1 MEKDEVAYEAVKN
14 ANRMKQEANQNLGIT
29 QEYNAENRQKLW
41 DSTKAKS
48 DYKDMVFA
56 GKETYL
62 DPISGNVLHKSQSA
76 AQKKYHMR
84 NADGEI
90 VSHKFAQHTANTDH
104 VNSLKAT
111 HQNAKHNPF
120 LTDDDFKEIMNAKE
134 NYRILSQKDN
144 ASKGEKSD
152 YAFILDKDKNI
163 SSSGKK
169 KIAEQ
174 KVRSDIYLQGA
185 FAARTA
191 QNVGSEFVSGAKT
204 NLRNSAAVL
213 GVQGLRSLADAKKE
227 DRDLQEVIQEF
238 SQTVLDTAVT
248 GGKDRLLLDVVN
260 HKLLNSKN
268 KFLQEIAQKNE
279 LAQILAM
286 SACVKDSLIRYLDS
300 EIDMKEFL
308 GEVSEKGTMMVVG
321 MLGGELGKDIGM
333 FVGGMIG
340 TLICPGAGTVNG
352 ILVGEVVGEVLG
364 VVITTITCN
373 AISTVCNTLRGL
385 DDYKKK
391 AAKIRQ
397 LEREALAEMKNQQ
410 EDFCDFVQ
418 NENRKWDETVQRG
431 LDAILLNACETM
443 YDLEGVTKGLDQV
456 LSLFGKSVAYKS
468 IEEYEANLDQV
479 LELNF

>member
-1 MEKDEVAYEAVKN
+1 M
-14 ANRMKQEANQNLGIT
+14 
-29 QEYNAENRQKLW
+29 
-41 DSTKAKS
+41 
-48 DYKDMVFA
+48 
-56 GKETYL
+56 
-62 DPISGNVLHKSQSA
+62 
-76 AQKKYHMR
+76 
-84 NADGEI
+84 
-90 VSHKFAQHTANTDH
+90 
-104 VNSLKAT
+104 
-111 HQNAKHNPF
+111 
-120 LTDDDFKEIMNAKE
+120 
-134 NYRILSQKDN
+134 
-144 ASKGEKSD
+144 
-152 YAFILDKDKNI
+152 
-163 SSSGKK
+163 
-169 KIAEQ
+169 
-174 KVRSDIYLQGA
+174 
-185 FAARTA
+185 
-191 QNVGSEFVSGAKT
+191 
-204 NLRNSAAVL
+204 
-213 GVQGLRSLADAKKE
+213 
-227 DRDLQEVIQEF
+227 
-238 SQTVLDTAVT
+238 
-248 GGKDRLLLDVVN
+248 N